1 MLFKR
6 TAVFNFDNLLRAL
19 PLHTLSNRCTCMP
32 SRRLCHSAIIY
43 IVSVSSLF
51 WIDPPAISRERGP
64 GGIVNDLREQ
74 KLMTKMMTKMMTKTM
89 TKTMT
94 KIIAQVLSLVGLV

>member
-1 MLFKR
+1 MLIL
-6 TAVFNFDNLLRAL
+6 TD
-19 PLHTLSNRCTCMP
+19 HGGYDT
-32 SRRLCHSAIIY
+32 
-43 IVSVSSLF
+43 
-51 WIDPPAISRERGP
+51 

-94 KIIAQVLSLVGLV
+94 KMIAQVLSLVGLV

>member
-74 KLMTKMMTKMMTKTM
+74 KLMTKMMTKTM

-94 KIIAQVLSLVGLV
+94 KMIAQVLSLVGSV